1 MSKNLKLMASKSNTV
16 QSFVKRTSDIL
27 GPFPKRRRKESSDNI
42 YDRNIHRPSSSSAHP
57 DAPNNCNLS
66 DRSIQKHWSTS
77 SLDEEIKKLLHEKLV
92 RQVVLGRPFETLQFH
107 RRRLIKQLA
116 DWIGVFDEDDDFS
129 SSKDE
134 NGRYRHELVS
144 LLATTSKK
152 YFIDV
157 PSDNSEWT
165 KLLNKWLKAN
175 TSGAVLS
182 NRAVYRILAVDGFR
196 GFKPKHL
203 TFYLPEVLLPLR
215 GEYKSHV
222 RGIRNM
228 YDFFDKNEKVSSLT
242 GTDSACVVFLAL
254 LHWYERQMED
264 DLMKDDQIMFQVKQA
279 KSWAEGYLQQHGEYY
294 QDVKNVDQNLLEKL
308 CKIYGEEFKTNESWK
323 VIGRELLPKLNRE
336 KL

>member
-1 MSKNLKLMASKSNTV
+1 MESESNTL
-16 QSFVKRTSDIL
+16 QSSAKRTSDTL
-27 GPFPKRRRKESSDNI
+27 APFPKRRLKESANSTCDQ
-42 YDRNIHRPSSSSAHP
+42 NIHLLSSSSVHP
-57 DAPNNCNLS
+57 VSQNNCHSN
-66 DRSIQKHWSTS
+66 RSIQKHWSKN

-92 RQVVLGRPFETLQFH
+92 RRVVSGRPFETLRFH
-107 RRRLIKQLA
+107 RRELIKQIA
-116 DWIGVFDEDDDFS
+116 DWIGVFDDDDDFS

-134 NGRYRHELVS
+134 NSRYRHELLS
-144 LLATTSKK
+144 LLATASKK

-182 NRAVYRILAVDGFR
+182 NRAIYKILAVDGYR

-203 TFYLPEVLLPLR
+203 TLYLPEVLLPLR
-215 GEYKSHV
+215 EEYKSHV

-228 YDFFDKNEKVSSLT
+228 YEFFDKNEKVSSLT

-254 LHWYERQMED
+254 LHWYENKMQD
-264 DLMKDDQIMFQVKQA
+264 DLMKDDQIAFNVKRA

-294 QDVKNVDQNLLEKL
+294 QDVKNVDENMLEMFG
-308 CKIYGEEFKTNESWK
+308 KIYGKEFKNNEESWK